1 MNRDELLVKLTD
13 CSSEGKQ
20 LYASSCL
27 RCYCDLMRI
36 SHPAISELLDHL
48 DSIAS
53 GKSLAE
59 WDAKGALLDLN
70 GRGDPIPASLGS
82 MMSADDLNEFENLV
96 DSVVEVGIVDLYG
109 EKTSLPLKF
118 LDKAMLVLERR
129 GFPLPEL
136 NG

>member
-1 MNRDELLVKLTD
+1 MNRDELLVKLAG
-13 CSSEGKQ
+13 CSSEDKQ

-27 RCYCDLMRI
+27 RRYCELMGI

-70 GRGDPIPASLGS
+70 GRGDPIPVSLRS
-82 MMSADDLNEFENLV
+82 MMSGDDLIEFENLV

-109 EKTSLPLKF
+109 AKTNLPLKF

-129 GFPLPEL
+129 GLPLPEL